1 MIEQV
6 KKQCTILRLHGF
18 NENAEL
24 RANEAQLSSQ
34 TYLDFLQILLED
46 ELLHRKN
53 AKAKRL
59 ISKAKF
65 RYDCD
70 LEDWDDSYERGINK
84 TKMKQLSL
92 LGFHKNMENL
102 IILGRTGEGKT
113 HLAMSLGKRLCAEGI
128 TTQFYSVNLF
138 FEEVNAAK
146 ASGKYLNLIKKLS
159 RTPVIIL
166 DDFGLRAYTHEE
178 ATILMDILE
187 DRYRK
192 GTVMVTSQVDPRG
205 WSKLFEDPVIAEA
218 INDRLTKPSMTI
230 KLKGGSYRDKLK
242 VS

>member
-24 RANEAQLSSQ
+24 RANEAQSSSQ

-65 RYDCD
+65 RHDCD

-128 TTQFYSVNLF
+128 TTHFYSVNLF